1 MIDISSIVFTR
12 LTGNNSQLSCY
23 LKGSGT
29 SYKAT
34 PAEFPYLYLR
44 TLGQPTSASDLENHQ
59 KAVMADFEITIYTT
73 DYSSK
78 ARKLLELAGDIMMSM
93 GFQLTTGPYEI
104 ENTAGTGVHRWL
116 ARFSRT
122 VADGDKI

>member
-12 LTGNNSQLSCY
+12 LTGGNSQLGRY

-59 KAVMADFEITIYTT
+59 KAIIADFEITIYTT
-73 DYSSK
+73 DSSSN
-78 ARKLLELAGDIMMSM
+78 ARKLLYLAGDIMMSM
-93 GFQLTTGPYEI
+93 GFKLTTGPYEI
-104 ENTAGTGVHRWL
+104 ENVAGTGVYRWL
-116 ARFSRT
+116 AHFSRM